1 MTDIAFLSANRLAK
15 LIRKR
20 KIGCLELLDHYLSR
34 VERFNPALNAIIS
47 TDIPAAR
54 RRARLADKMVANGE
68 KLAPLHGVPVTVKE
82 SFDVKGLATSWG
94 VPAYRNNIAKED
106 AVSVRRLRNAGS
118 VIFGKTNIPTWLA
131 DCQSVNPIYGK
142 TLNPW
147 NVDRT
152 PGGSSGG
159 SAAALSAG

>member
-15 LIRKR
+15 LIQKR

-106 AVSVRRLRNAGS
+106 AVSVRRSRNAGA
-118 VIFGKTNIPTWLA
+118 VIFGKTNIPTWGSQTAKALILF
-131 DCQSVNPIYGK
+131 SGK
-142 TLNPW
+142 L
-147 NVDRT
+147 
-152 PGGSSGG
+152 
-159 SAAALSAG
+159 

>member
-54 RRARLADKMVANGE
+54 RRARLADKMVARGE
-68 KLAPLHGVPVTVKE
+68 KLAPLHGVPVTVKNRLTSKDWRRAGAFQPTE
-82 SFDVKGLATSWG
+82 TILPKKMPYPCGAFAT
-94 VPAYRNNIAKED
+94 PARHFRQDQHPNVA
-106 AVSVRRLRNAGS
+106 RRLP
-118 VIFGKTNIPTWLA
+118 KL
-131 DCQSVNPIYGK
+131 
-142 TLNPW
+142 
-147 NVDRT
+147 
-152 PGGSSGG
+152 
-159 SAAALSAG
+159 